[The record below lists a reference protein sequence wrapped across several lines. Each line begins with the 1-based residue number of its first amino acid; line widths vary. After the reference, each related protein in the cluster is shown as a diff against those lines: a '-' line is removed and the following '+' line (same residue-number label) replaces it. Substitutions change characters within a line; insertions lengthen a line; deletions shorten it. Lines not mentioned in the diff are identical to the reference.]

1 MMFVRLSRSLDRL
14 LRGNANHAEEET
26 EGRIDVPPF
35 ELAAIAL
42 ILAALSGVGIGSYA
56 LVRKLFDDQGSTAD
70 ALLQMVSSGLKLPAL
85 FFLTL
90 LITVPSFYVFNA
102 VIGSRFTLDV
112 LARQMTGML
121 AVMTTVLCSLVPIL
135 VFFSFSTSSYV
146 FIKLLGVVI
155 CGIAGLIGLWF
166 LIKTV
171 RGPARL
177 VANRANPVGDTD
189 TDDSQAPTPNAL
201 NPPPPPTS
209 PRPRGGSMLS
219 FYVWIIAFGLVGLQM
234 SWMLRPFI
242 GTPHSEFA
250 WLRSRESNF
259 FIDVAR
265 SIGELIGV

>member
-1 MMFVRLSRSLDRL
+1 MMFVRFSRSLDRL
-14 LRGNANHAEEET
+14 LRGNATSAPDME
-26 EGRIDVPPF
+26 EGRIDAPAWELVLIALV
-35 ELAAIAL
+35 LAAV
-42 ILAALSGVGIGSYA
+42 SGIGIGSYA
-56 LVRKLFDDQGSTAD
+56 LIRKLFDDKGATAD
-70 ALLQMVSSGLKLPAL
+70 ALLQMVSSGLKLPVL

-102 VIGSRFTLDV
+102 LIGSRFTLDA

-135 VFFSFSTSSYV
+135 VFFSFSTSSYL
-146 FIKLLGVVI
+146 FIKLLGVLI
-155 CGIAGLIGLWF
+155 CGIAGVIGLWF

-171 RGPARL
+171 RRAHHVVVNRPGPA
-177 VANRANPVGDTD
+177 ASA
-189 TDDSQAPTPNAL
+189 TPEGASSPMLNAL
-201 NPPPPPTS
+201 NPPPLSS
-209 PRPRGGSMLS
+209 PSELGRGSMLS
-219 FYVWIIAFGLVGLQM
+219 FYLWIIAFGLVGLQM

-265 SIGELIGV
+265 SIGELIGG